1 MLGGDWVRCVQ
12 KELGTIVWVSNPV
25 AQRLTVFSE
34 DASVSK
40 FFFRRSGRF
49 RR

>member
-40 FFFRRSGRF
+40 TFFRWNGRF
-49 RR
+49 LR

>member
-1 MLGGDWVRCVQ
+1 MEIGYGMFRRR
-12 KELGTIVWVSNPV
+12 LGTIVWVSNPV

-40 FFFRRSGRF
+40 TFFRRAE
-49 RR
+49 